1 MATRPCVLV
10 VDDEPG
16 PRESLKIVLKPEFE
30 VVPTDR
36 GSHALSLLRERSFDM
51 VLLDLTMPDDLSGT
65 ETLRAIR
72 DEGIDVDAIVITGQG
87 ALDTA
92 VTCLRLG
99 ARDYIEKPFKAEY
112 VVSRVRSA
120 IADRNARLRAMRTR
134 DDILNNMSHE
144 LRTPIAAIFGYREML
159 SEAVGARL
167 NPEEQSYLSAIQEN
181 SERLLSYIEGTLF
194 LTELDAGTFRIEPRA
209 FGVRPWLERLLTP
222 VRRVAL
228 RRGAVI
234 HLECDES
241 LIGYSH
247 PETLAHLLAVPLRC
261 AASGGADEI
270 RVRVRPAPEGG
281 LSFAIDQECADSN
294 QRERPPVLSEA
305 DPVDLKV
312 VSRAAAALDATIETR
327 TRLAPRRGSGLL
339 IELPAASR
347 MSSVAAHALEAGS
360 LG

>member
-1 MATRPCVLV
+1 MSERPCVLV

-36 GSHALSLLRERSFDM
+36 GSHALSLLRDRPFDM

-99 ARDYIEKPFKAEY
+99 ARDYIEKPFKADY

-120 IADRNARLRAMRTR
+120 IADRAARLRAVRTR
-134 DDILNNMSHE
+134 DDILANMSHE
-144 LRTPIAAIFGYREML
+144 LRTPINAIFGYREML
-159 SEAVGARL
+159 SEAVGSRL
-167 NPEEQSYLSAIQEN
+167 NPEEQGYLAAIQEN

-209 FGVRPWLERLLTP
+209 FGVRPWLERLLAP
-222 VRRVAL
+222 IRRAAL
-228 RRGAVI
+228 RRGAFV
-234 HLECDES
+234 HLECEDS

-247 PETLAHLLAVPLRC
+247 PETLAHLLGVPLRC
-261 AASGGADEI
+261 AASAGADAI
-270 RVRVRPAPEGG
+270 QVRARPTPDGG
-281 LSFAIDQECADSN
+281 LSFSIDQECVSPG
-294 QRERPPVLSEA
+294 QRQRPALLSEA
-305 DPVDLKV
+305 DPVDIKV
-312 VSRAAAALDATIETR
+312 VSRAAAALDASIETR
-327 TRLAPRRGSGLL
+327 TRLAPRRSSGLL
-339 IELPAASR
+339 IELPPVKRSSQAAF
-347 MSSVAAHALEAGS
+347 AAEANG